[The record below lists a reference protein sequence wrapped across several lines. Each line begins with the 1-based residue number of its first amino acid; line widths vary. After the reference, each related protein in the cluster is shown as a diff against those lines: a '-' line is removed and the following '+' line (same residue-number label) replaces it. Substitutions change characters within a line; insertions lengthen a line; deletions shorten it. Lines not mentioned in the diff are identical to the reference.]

1 MESFGLEAHQG
12 FPYPPEPHVY
22 SPEQSQTYRQHRK
35 TTMVPFQ
42 IAPHDAAYSV
52 EQTHVMHTS
61 PQVSHGTLVYSRP
74 QGSLST
80 QSVYQENQQRY
91 LQEYQQRSFTHTVPT
106 AGSAHDY
113 LKLQQ
118 IPAFGIDNIVN
129 VPVEMIAYDRI
140 LPMHSQ
146 AHTYSVDV
154 PPTHSTF
161 DDPDLPVQSR
171 HNDHLSNRSRCST
184 HCWIGYDSN
193 VVTVEEY
200 DPPSVVGQP
209 GMPEP
214 APKPKGP
221 KLKFTSEEDCL
232 LIELKET
239 KDLTWKQVAD
249 FFPGRTPGTL
259 QVRYCTK
266 LKAKPMVWTRDMV
279 RRYPAPKT
287 EGDSIL
293 IPFLL

>member
-1 MESFGLEAHQG
+1 
-12 FPYPPEPHVY
+12 
-22 SPEQSQTYRQHRK
+22 
-35 TTMVPFQ
+35 
-42 IAPHDAAYSV
+42 
-52 EQTHVMHTS
+52 
-61 PQVSHGTLVYSRP
+61 
-74 QGSLST
+74 
-80 QSVYQENQQRY
+80 
-91 LQEYQQRSFTHTVPT
+91 
-106 AGSAHDY
+106 
-113 LKLQQ
+113 
-118 IPAFGIDNIVN
+118 
-129 VPVEMIAYDRI
+129 
-140 LPMHSQ
+140 
-146 AHTYSVDV
+146 
-154 PPTHSTF
+154 
-161 DDPDLPVQSR
+161 
-171 HNDHLSNRSRCST
+171 
-184 HCWIGYDSN
+184 
-193 VVTVEEY
+193 
-200 DPPSVVGQP
+200 VGQP